1 MERALTECGEGFT
14 IVVREKN
21 DRANIPPL
29 LIPFLKEFGDVIPDE
44 IPFGLLLIRDMHH
57 CIDLLPG
64 SILPN
69 KPAYRMNPK
78 EHEVLQWQ
86 VEELIAKGLVRES
99 KSSYAVPALLVPKK
113 DGSWSMCIDSKVV
126 NKITIRYRFP
136 ILQLDDIID

>member
-1 MERALTECGEGFT
+1 MTGCGEGFT
-14 IVVREKN
+14 VVVREKK

-44 IPFGLLLIRDMHH
+44 IPFSLLLIRDMHH
-57 CIDLLPG
+57 CIDLLLG

-69 KPAYRMNPK
+69 KPAYRMNSK

>member
-1 MERALTECGEGFT
+1 MTECGEGFT

-44 IPFGLLLIRDMHH
+44 IPFGLLLIRDMQH

-64 SILPN
+64 YILPN

-78 EHEVLQWQ
+78 EHEVFQWQ